1 MITGIV
7 VDYEAIIRISI
18 CGSDG
23 QIYERDASIDTGF
36 DGWLSLPADFIAMLG
51 LAWKRRGIAELADG
65 SKSIFDVYEANVIW
79 DEKMLTIPIDEANSE
94 PLIGM
99 SLMEGYELTIQVVN
113 GGIVMLKKLSGQ

>member
-36 DGWLSLPADFIAMLG
+36 DGWLSLPDDFIAMLG
-51 LAWKRRGIAELADG
+51 LAWKRRGIAQLSDG
-65 SKSIFDVYEANVIW
+65 SQSIFDVYEANVIW

-113 GGIVMLKKLSGQ
+113 GGIVTLKKLSRQ